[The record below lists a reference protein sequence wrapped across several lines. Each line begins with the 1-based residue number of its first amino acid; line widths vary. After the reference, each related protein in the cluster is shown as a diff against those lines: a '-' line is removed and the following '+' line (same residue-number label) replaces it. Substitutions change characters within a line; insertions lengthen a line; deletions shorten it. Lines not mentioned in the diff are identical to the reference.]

1 MENTVDFTKIWGI
14 IQKNWKLLVL
24 LPIVFLLISLIY
36 TFLIASPKYEASTQV
51 LVNEKEKSDNM
62 QAQQVQSN
70 IQLVN
75 TYSEIVKSP
84 RILDE
89 VAKEHKEYSSSQ
101 LNKMV
106 SVNTEAQSQ
115 ILNIS
120 VKENSPKKS
129 EQLTNDV
136 AKVFK
141 KEIPVIMN
149 VDNVSVLSSAE
160 GTATKVS
167 PKAIV
172 NIIGSLLLGLV
183 LAIIVIAFKEVFD
196 KRIRTEEDVEKE
208 LQIPVLGSIPKIK

>member
-1 MENTVDFTKIWGI
+1 MENTVDFTKIWEI
-14 IQKNWKLLVL
+14 IKKNWKLLVL

-36 TFLIASPKYEASTQV
+36 TFLIASPKYEATTQV

-75 TYSEIVKSP
+75 TYTEIVKSP

-89 VAKEHKEYSSSQ
+89 VSKEHKEYSVSQ

-106 SVNTEAQSQ
+106 SVNTKAQTQ
-115 ILNIS
+115 ILYLS
-120 VKENSPKKS
+120 VKAGSKNKS

-141 KEIPVIMN
+141 KQIPVIMN
-149 VDNVSVLSSAE
+149 VDNVSILSVAD
-160 GTATKVS
+160 GTSTRVS
-167 PKAIV
+167 PNITINIV
-172 NIIGSLLLGLV
+172 ASLVFGLIF
-183 LAIIVIAFKEVFD
+183 AIIIIIFKELFD
-196 KRIRTEEDVEKE
+196 KRIRTEEDVKRE
-208 LQIPVLGSIPKIK
+208 LDIPVLGSIQKLK

>member
-1 MENTVDFTKIWGI
+1 MENTVDFTKIWEI
-14 IQKNWKLLVL
+14 IKKNWKLLVL

-36 TFLIASPKYEASTQV
+36 TFLIASPKYEATTQV

-75 TYSEIVKSP
+75 TYTEIVKSP

-89 VAKEHKEYSSSQ
+89 VSKEHKEYSVSQ

-106 SVNTEAQSQ
+106 SVNTKAQTQ
-115 ILNIS
+115 ILYLS
-120 VKENSPKKS
+120 VKADSKNKS

-141 KEIPVIMN
+141 KQIPVIMN
-149 VDNVSVLSSAE
+149 VDNVSILSVAD
-160 GTATKVS
+160 GTSTRVS
-167 PKAIV
+167 PNITINIV
-172 NIIGSLLLGLV
+172 ASLVFGLIF
-183 LAIIVIAFKEVFD
+183 AIIIILFKELFD
-196 KRIRTEEDVEKE
+196 KRIRTEEDVKRE
-208 LQIPVLGSIPKIK
+208 LDIPVLGTIQKIK

>member
-1 MENTVDFTKIWGI
+1 MSWKIQSILQKYGESFKKLEI
-14 IQKNWKLLVL
+14 IS
-24 LPIVFLLISLIY
+24 IVTNSFLLISLIY

-120 VKENSPKKS
+120 VKENSPKN
-129 EQLTNDV
+129 QN
-136 AKVFK
+136 
-141 KEIPVIMN
+141 
-149 VDNVSVLSSAE
+149 
-160 GTATKVS
+160 
-167 PKAIV
+167 
-172 NIIGSLLLGLV
+172 SL
-183 LAIIVIAFKEVFD
+183 
-196 KRIRTEEDVEKE
+196 RMM
-208 LQIPVLGSIPKIK
+208 

>member
-1 MENTVDFTKIWGI
+1 MENTLDFTKIWEI
-14 IQKNWKLLVL
+14 IKKNWKLLVL
-24 LPIVFLLISLIY
+24 LPIVFLLISLVY
-36 TFLIASPKYEASTQV
+36 TFFIASPKYEASTQV
-51 LVNEKEKSDNM
+51 LVNEKEKSEKM

-89 VAKEHKEYSSSQ
+89 VAKDHKEYSSSQ

-115 ILNIS
+115 ILNLS
-120 VKENSPKKS
+120 VKANSSKKS

-160 GTATKVS
+160 GTATKIS

-208 LQIPVLGSIPKIK
+208 LEIPVLGSIPMIK

>member
-24 LPIVFLLISLIY
+24 LPIAFLLISLIY

>member
-24 LPIVFLLISLIY
+24 LPIAFLLISLIY

-208 LQIPVLGSIPKIK
+208 LQILVLGSIPKIK